1 MNTQQ
6 EVLHLNR
13 NPELSDWFTNRLEYL
28 IGVGLYHNQ
37 TSTLAERL
45 ISELANYRD
54 HWGIDSVSIGISG
67 GIDSAVTA
75 SLFKEAGWKVLPV
88 IMSIEQDPTVK

>member
-6 EVLHLNR
+6 EIIALNR
-13 NPELSDWFTNRLEYL
+13 DAELSDWFTSRLEYL
-28 IGVGLYHNQ
+28 ISVGLYHNQ
-37 TSTLAERL
+37 TSALAEKL
-45 ISELANYRD
+45 ISELVNYRE

-75 SLFKEAGWKVLPV
+75 KLFKEAGWKVLPV
-88 IMSIEQDPTVK
+88 IMSIDQPSRS